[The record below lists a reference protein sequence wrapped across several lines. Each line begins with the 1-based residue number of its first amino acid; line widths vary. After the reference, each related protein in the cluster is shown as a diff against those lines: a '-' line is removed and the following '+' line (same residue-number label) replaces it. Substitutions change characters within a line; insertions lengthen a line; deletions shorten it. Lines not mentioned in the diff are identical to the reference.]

1 MRKSPWQIQLQPRN
15 QTYSQKKQNK
25 RIAFTKLPMKNDNEE
40 ERVAGNEDDGSETW
54 EMIVFTPREI

>member
-40 ERVAGNEDDGSETW
+40 ERVAGNEDDGSET
-54 EMIVFTPREI
+54 